1 MPVPVIMPKFG
12 MTQEDGTIIRWLKES
27 GDQVEK
33 GEPILEVQTDKVDM
47 EVEAPASGTLF
58 DLRFGPDAV
67 VPVTTLI
74 AQIAVAGEQILDS
87 MSEVDQP
94 AVGGVDANAPSTR
107 RGQRAS
113 PVAQRMA
120 TAAGIDL
127 AAITGTGPAGRI
139 TKQDVTQA
147 AATTQGGEPGENRL
161 RATPAARRV
170 GLQHAVDL
178 TTVVGSGPGGR
189 IQAAD
194 VEAAAAS
201 RRAQEAPGERISA
214 AEAAVAGEA
223 GDEALRGRRRTIAT
237 RLSQSWQRI
246 PHIFLSMS
254 VDMTQ
259 TDALTAVL
267 SSEVERRGGK
277 LTPTVWVA
285 RATAIALTRHGR
297 LNAWLLGDDAQG
309 WRLRRHDMVDL
320 GIAVALEDGLIVPV
334 VRDAQAMGLAALA
347 VQVAELARLARAG
360 KLAPDAVTGSTFTIS
375 NLGMYP
381 IEHFTAIINPP
392 EVGILAVGRARM
404 EPVWNGTAFEPRPSM
419 QMTLSADHRAV
430 DGAVA
435 AAFLAEVKQLLEEPA
450 QLLL

>member
-27 GDQVEK
+27 GESVEK

-47 EVEAPASGTLF
+47 EVEAPAAGILY

-74 AQIAVAGEQILDS
+74 AQIAVAGESIAESTHKD
-87 MSEVDQP
+87 DRP
-94 AVGGVDANAPSTR
+94 AAAGTDANAPSTR

-113 PVAQRMA
+113 PVAQRVAEA
-120 TAAGIDL
+120 TGVDL
-127 AAITGTGPAGRI
+127 AAVTGTGPAGRI

-147 AATTQGGEPGENRL
+147 ASAAPGAAPAEERR
-161 RATPAARRV
+161 RATPAARRI
-170 GLQHAVDL
+170 GRERAVDL
-178 TTVVGSGPGGR
+178 TTVAGSGPGGR

-194 VEAAAAS
+194 VEAALAA
-201 RRAQEAPGERISA
+201 RPARPAPDASVDAGGAAA
-214 AEAAVAGEA
+214 AEGT
-223 GDEALRGRRRTIAT
+223 GDEMLRGRRRTIAT
-237 RLSQSWQRI
+237 RLSQSWQSI
-246 PHIFLSMS
+246 PHIFLSSS

-259 TDALTAVL
+259 VNSLTAML
-267 SSEVERRGGK
+267 SSEIERRGGK
-277 LTPTVWVA
+277 LTPTIWVA
-285 RATAIALTRHGR
+285 RATAVALLRHQR

-309 WRLRRHDMVDL
+309 WRIRRHAVVAL

-334 VRDAQAMGLAALA
+334 VRDAQAMGIAALA

-360 KLAPDAVTGSTFTIS
+360 KLTPDAVTGSTFTIS

-381 IEHFTAIINPP
+381 VEHFTAIINPP

-404 EPVWNGTAFEPRPSM
+404 EPVWNGTAFEPRSTM